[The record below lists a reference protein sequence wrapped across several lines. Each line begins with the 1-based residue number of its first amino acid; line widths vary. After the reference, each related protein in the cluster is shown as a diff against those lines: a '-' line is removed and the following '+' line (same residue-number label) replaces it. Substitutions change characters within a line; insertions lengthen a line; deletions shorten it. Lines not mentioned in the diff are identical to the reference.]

1 MMVMRTCFMSMA
13 AVIFMCFFGVLMAAM
28 MLLMMVMMMFFTFA
42 AMGMMMAVMPVMMF
56 MKMCFFRFG
65 CFRYARN
72 FNIKISCI
80 YAAFICARINQFIF
94 AKVHLFKF
102 CFYISSVSAKVNQ
115 RAKQHIA
122 ADSGKCFY
130 VKCFFHVL
138 TSYD

>member
-13 AVIFMCFFGVLMAAM
+13 AVMFMRFFGSMTVLMAAM
-28 MLLMMVMMMFFTFA
+28 MLLMMVVMMFFTFA

-56 MKMCFFRFG
+56 MKMCFFCFG

-80 YAAFICARINQFIF
+80 YAAFICACINQFIF
-94 AKVHLFKF
+94 AKVHLFKL

-122 ADSGKCFY
+122 AD
-130 VKCFFHVL
+130 
-138 TSYD
+138 T